1 MTCMEIA
8 EQLQQEITTG
18 KCAPGRKLSARGI
31 AERFAVSYLTG
42 NRALNILTERG
53 LVRRKP
59 RGGSYVNGE
68 PEKNYLIGYSIEH
81 YLQNAFN
88 QTAGVFRK
96 MLLNELRKYSCKV
109 RMLSID
115 DWNSDWLGD
124 LDALLFS
131 HEIDKEQQEV
141 AESLG
146 IPVIQFYGETIRNHP
161 FHQVVID
168 PESGY
173 RELFRHVS
181 PERFRRA
188 VIVTGEEKTL
198 AGRGRLAE
206 RFLRDAGFSS
216 DQIEFIIADNL
227 LPERNWPL
235 WKELGKR
242 CRGCFIFTCG
252 DYLAAGLVSALMNE
266 EIAIGRDVSLA
277 GYDNLEEYG
286 FLPFGKPL
294 IKAVGYSRK
303 DVASAIAKL
312 LRTLIRDP
320 GGMNCQTILLIPT
333 HLVFRET
340 MRPKSSAGTDPDSDS
355 YLQEFPGN

>member
-198 AGRGRLAE
+198 AYREHPRALSELNNMYVTSKDIDETVKRLSFTISEAINIA
-206 RFLRDAGFSS
+206 L
-216 DQIEFIIADNL
+216 QIA
-227 LPERNWPL
+227 
-235 WKELGKR
+235 
-242 CRGCFIFTCG
+242 
-252 DYLAAGLVSALMNE
+252 
-266 EIAIGRDVSLA
+266 
-277 GYDNLEEYG
+277 
-286 FLPFGKPL
+286 
-294 IKAVGYSRK
+294 
-303 DVASAIAKL
+303 
-312 LRTLIRDP
+312 
-320 GGMNCQTILLIPT
+320 
-333 HLVFRET
+333 
-340 MRPKSSAGTDPDSDS
+340 
-355 YLQEFPGN
+355 